1 MTNWQKWLLGVLVL
15 VVVGG
20 GATFLAG
27 GGLSGSEHAD
37 VLRNLDAA
45 RAQLSAAEGDLGVLA
60 VDRDGLQA
68 ELDAATAQLSAAGG
82 PEEVEALRC
91 QITDLELQLSTVEAD
106 LETQRNLIID
116 LGHDL
121 DAEQQGRADA
131 EGIGADLLVAYDAEL
146 AASRDALLGSIGA
159 DICRLH
165 PDTPAGIATVIQTV
179 RSVIG
184 GSPEYS
190 AAFTGYEV
198 PTTFDVDALLAVV
211 AECQRVEAEVAPK
224 GNGFYTVGVE
234 IAPGLWHSTGDG
246 DLCYWERLDQDQ
258 QNLGNHF
265 GTAGGTV
272 NVLETDY
279 EVEFDN
285 CGTWEYLG
293 PVPVL
298 EEEEEPQT

>member
-1 MTNWQKWLLGVLVL
+1 MANWQKWLIGVLAL

-20 GATFLAG
+20 GATLLAG
-27 GGLSGSEHAD
+27 GGVSDGEHAAVQRD
-37 VLRNLDAA
+37 LDAA
-45 RAQLSAAEGDLGVLA
+45 RAQLTAAQGELGVLTA
-60 VDRDGLQA
+60 ERDALQT
-68 ELDAATAQLSAAGG
+68 ELDAATAQLGAPGG
-82 PEEVEALRC
+82 PKEVEALGG
-91 QITDLELQLSTVEAD
+91 QIADLELQLSAVEEG
-106 LETQRNLIID
+106 LETQRTLITD
-116 LGHDL
+116 LRHDL
-121 DAEQQGRADA
+121 DAEQQARADA
-131 EGIGADLLVAYDAEL
+131 ERVEADLLVAYDTEL
-146 AASRDALLGSIGA
+146 AASRDALIGSIGA

-165 PDTPAGIATVIQTV
+165 PDTATNPAIVAQTV
-179 RSVIG
+179 QSVID

-190 AAFTGYEV
+190 AAFRGYEV
-198 PTTFDVDALLAVV
+198 PTTFNLEALVAIV

-246 DLCYWERLDQDQ
+246 DFCFWARLDQNQ
-258 QNLGNHF
+258 QALDNYF

-279 EVEFDN
+279 EVEFDD

-298 EEEEEPQT
+298 EEEPET